1 MTKKNRQSNK
11 RDNALDKTFPASD
24 PVAQGGATATEPPK
38 APMDRKAPVI
48 SREEIEA
55 AERDEGHR
63 HLHRHDADETSVGK
77 DHARRGK
84 AGSTER

>member
-1 MTKKNRQSNK
+1 MTKRNRKSNK

-38 APMDRKAPVI
+38 APMDRKPPLI
-48 SREEIEA
+48 SREQIEA

-63 HLHRHDADETSVGK
+63 HLHHHDADKASVVK
-77 DHARRGK
+77 DHARPGK